1 MRRSLF
7 KVKDLS
13 CHITPDEIWEKYV
26 PMGFNQF
33 KIEGRTSDIF
43 NLAEHYLYYMAKPE
57 CLDEARLIF
66 YRNLW
71 KNNVISVNN
80 V

>member
-1 MRRSLF
+1 MCIRDR
-7 KVKDLS
+7 
-13 CHITPDEIWEKYV
+13 
-26 PMGFNQF
+26 F

>member
-1 MRRSLF
+1 MNRSLF
-7 KVKDLS
+7 EVQKLS

-33 KIEGRTSDIF
+33 KIEGRTSDLF
-43 NLAEHYLYYMAKPE
+43 NLIEHYIYYMIKPE
-57 CLDEARLIF
+57 YVDTTRLIV

-71 KNNVISVNN
+71 KNGIIEVNQ
-80 V
+80 